1 MDEPTPDR
9 IDALQYLIRSVF
21 AARDLRP
28 TLLLAVTPDEVA
40 AIAKAHAV
48 PVETHPQCAHEIGR
62 VSARISH
69 HYASVTVIGALS

>member
-1 MDEPTPDR
+1 MDAPASDR
-9 IDALQYLIRSVF
+9 LHAIHRLIHDTF